1 MAEHERDERV
11 SAAYR
16 GLGREEPPAGLD
28 AAILAAARRPR
39 RRWAVPVSIAAVV
52 VLAVGVT
59 LRVQL
64 EQPEEAQPVAMA
76 PRVLQAP
83 ATPPVA
89 LSEVKKERRAPAA
102 AAPAPAA
109 EEPALRMRQAPA
121 RDSVALGARGTDARA
136 GAADETPRQEV
147 QGTIAPAAPAVAG
160 RLEYRPAP
168 LGAQLAGKPET
179 PEEWLE
185 RIARLRAEGKDREAD
200 ESLAEFKRRFPDYEI
215 PEKMRA
221 RLERR

>member
-1 MAEHERDERV
+1 MAEQERDERV

-64 EQPEEAQPVAMA
+64 EQPEESQPVAMA
-76 PRVLQAP
+76 PRVLEAP
-83 ATPPVA
+83 ATPPDVP
-89 LSEVKKERRAPAA
+89 SEAKRERRAVA
-102 AAPAPAA
+102 AAPAPTQ
-109 EEPALRMRQAPA
+109 RQAPA
-121 RDSVALGARGTDARA
+121 GGSATTGVRGTDIRL
-136 GAADETPRQEV
+136 GAADEAPRQEV
-147 QGTIAPAAPAVAG
+147 QGTIAPAAPAAG
-160 RLEYRPAP
+160 RLDYGTVAI
-168 LGAQLAGKPET
+168 GAKIAGKPET

-200 ESLAEFKRRFPDYEI
+200 ENLAEFKRRHPDYQI
-215 PEKMRA
+215 SEKMRA
-221 RLERR
+221 RVERR

>member
-64 EQPEEAQPVAMA
+64 ERPEESQPVAMA
-76 PRVLQAP
+76 PRVLEAP

-89 LSEVKKERRAPAA
+89 MSEAKKEARAADARSGKPAPSTPA
-102 AAPAPAA
+102 PQVAAPAPAPDA
-109 EEPALRMRQAPA
+109 AAVQRLRQAPA
-121 RDSVALGARGTDARA
+121 GASIAIGVRGTDA
-136 GAADETPRQEV
+136 EV
-147 QGTIAPAAPAVAG
+147 GVSAERSMARDDLLIG
-160 RLEYRPAP
+160 SS
-168 LGAQLAGKPET
+168 PET
-179 PEEWLE
+179 PEQWLE
-185 RIARLRAEGKDREAD
+185 RIARLRAEGKDHAAD
-200 ESLAEFKRRFPDYEI
+200 ESLAEFKRRYPDYEI

-221 RLERR
+221 RIERR

>member
-64 EQPEEAQPVAMA
+64 EHPEEAE
-76 PRVLQAP
+76 
-83 ATPPVA
+83 PVA
-89 LSEVKKERRAPAA
+89 LAPKALE
-102 AAPAPAA
+102 APAPAA
-109 EEPALRMRQAPA
+109 APERRDAAPPPAEPAGVRSQAAPPA
-121 RDSVALGARGTDARA
+121 ALSERA
-136 GAADETPRQEV
+136 GDAASRQEV
-147 QGTIAPAAPAVAG
+147 QGTIAPAAPAAK
-160 RLEYRPAP
+160 
-168 LGAQLAGKPET
+168 LAGKPET
-179 PEEWLE
+179 PEQWLE
-185 RIARLRAEGKDREAD
+185 RIARLRAEGKHREAD
-200 ESLAEFKRRFPDYEI
+200 ESLAEFKRRYPDYEI
-215 PEKMRA
+215 AEAMRA
-221 RLERR
+221 RIERR